1 MQPNGK
7 SLPLVRSSAT
17 LGSTLSSL
25 FGHIQWAV
33 RAFGG
38 QAKLGQ
44 PCRQPVSSALVIES
58 NGQDGSMQAFRA
70 PARPRGAQ
78 IANFQENACD
88 WRTAGVM
95 GLALALLLVALPAYA
110 QAAQAN
116 WWEGITGFG
125 QPDYSNRR
133 RDDNGGDRPQSAA
146 DPLDDLRPDPTPWR
160 SDEMIAGMEDAIQR
174 YQAIAAAGGWPLVPL
189 GRMMREGDDDER
201 VPVLRKRLQISG
213 DLPRRATPYNNYT
226 FDEELSAAVR
236 RFQRRNGLRPTGR
249 VEQSTFPAL
258 NMTTEDRLAQLR
270 LNLGRIR
277 ELMSQAVADRYVLV
291 NIPAFQLEAVDRYEV
306 QQRHRVI
313 VGRTERPSPSVKA
326 TVRALNF
333 FPYWRVP
340 ESVAHLD
347 LIPHVMKEPG
357 YLTQEQIRV
366 FSSVDGP
373 EVDPAAVDWGSPQ
386 AQKLKFRQDP
396 GPQNALGLVRIDMPN
411 DQNVYMHD
419 TPMKP
424 LFAQRSRAFSA
435 GCVRVQDVFDLVD
448 WIGHNEPG
456 WEAGRAQQIIA
467 GGQPVDITLTRPI
480 PVFFT
485 YITAWAE
492 RDGTVAFR
500 PDLYGRDGAADTIAE
515 MDRDPNEPPPAPTL
529 AP

>member
-1 MQPNGK
+1 
-7 SLPLVRSSAT
+7 
-17 LGSTLSSL
+17 
-25 FGHIQWAV
+25 
-33 RAFGG
+33 
-38 QAKLGQ
+38 
-44 PCRQPVSSALVIES
+44 
-58 NGQDGSMQAFRA
+58 MQAFRA

-78 IANFQENACD
+78 IANSGASGRSC
-88 WRTAGVM
+88 RAAGVTS
-95 GLALALLLVALPAYA
+95 LVLALLLLAVPAYA

-133 RDDNGGDRPQSAA
+133 KDDYGGDRPQAA
-146 DPLDDLRPDPTPWR
+146 TEPLDDLRPDATPWR
-160 SDEMIAGMEDAIQR
+160 SDEMIAAMEDAIQR
-174 YQAIAAAGGWPLVPL
+174 YQSVAAAGGWPFVPP
-189 GRMMREGDDDER
+189 GRMMREGDEDER
-201 VPVLRKRLQISG
+201 VPILRKHLQMSG
-213 DLPRRATPYNNYT
+213 DLARRAAPYNNYT
-226 FDEELSAAVR
+226 FDEELTQAVR

-249 VEQSTFPAL
+249 IERSTYPAL

-270 LNLGRIR
+270 LNLGRVR
-277 ELMSQAVADRYVLV
+277 ELMSQPVADRYILV
-291 NIPAFQLEAVDRYEV
+291 NVPAFQLEAVDKFEV

-326 TVRALNF
+326 TVKALNF

-357 YLTQEQIRV
+357 YLTQEKIRV

-373 EVDPAAVDWGSPQ
+373 EVDPAAVDWNSPE

-424 LFAQRSRAFSA
+424 LFAQRARAFSA
-435 GCVRVQDVFDLVD
+435 GCVRVEDVFNFVD
-448 WIGHNEPG
+448 WIAHYEPG
-456 WEAGRAQQIIA
+456 WELGRAQQIVAA
-467 GGQPVDITLTRPI
+467 GEPVDINLTRPI

-492 RDGTVAFR
+492 RDGTIEFR
-500 PDLYGRDGAADTIAE
+500 PDLYGRDGTVDMTAE